1 MEARYLRTAKTNSL
15 DTKSQQLDNVATVS
29 DTTVGN
35 NLSLLE
41 DFRGVAAD
49 LVGNL
54 ERRWGVIGLATTVV
68 GQPDT
73 ISASLNRTESVF
85 DGSDTLENNWELSVL
100 AELVEKVPA
109 EDGGSRVARNVSQV
123 KVLSNEILA
132 RWWCRSEQRGDERQY
147 QEHQWS
153 RQKP

>member
-1 MEARYLRTAKTNSL
+1 MEARYLRTTKTNSL

-132 RWWCRSEQRGDERQY
+132 RWWCRSEQRGDEQQY